1 MVNQSSAEAQACQPK
16 NARGSDWGLILALY
30 MESRMQRKK
39 SVTIMSWNVQWGR
52 GADCRVDWHR
62 IIAEIRRIAPDIVVL
77 QEVAQHYPE
86 LPDNDDADQVAILAA
101 DLPEYVACYAPGI
114 DTARSDGRRKRFG
127 NWLGSRHTIRAW
139 RSVALPAPPA
149 TTAKWL
155 PRTAVVAEVAIAGRM
170 LTVVG
175 THLEYYCARQR
186 MAQVEALNALVA
198 PPAVLVGDLN
208 FSPQSPEYR
217 ALAAGNRWVDAWSVA
232 HPGKP
237 HAHTV
242 GLHGAP
248 WPDHPYCCD
257 YAWVTPDLVA
267 QVVAVEV
274 CTETTASDHQPV
286 VLTLSWPE

>member
-1 MVNQSSAEAQACQPK
+1 MK
-16 NARGSDWGLILALY
+16 NA
-30 MESRMQRKK
+30 
-39 SVTIMSWNVQWGR
+39 VTIMSWNVQWGR
-52 GADCRVDWHR
+52 GADCRVDWQR
-62 IIAEIRRIAPDIVVL
+62 ILAEIRRVAPDIVIL

-86 LPDNDDADQVAILAA
+86 LPDNDDADQVAILSTA
-101 DLPEYVACYAPGI
+101 LPQYHGCYAPGI
-114 DTARSDGRRKRFG
+114 EEGRADGRRKRFG
-127 NWLGSRHTIRAW
+127 NWLGSRHPIRAW

-149 TTAKWL
+149 TTTQWL
-155 PRTAVVAEVAIAGRM
+155 PRTAVVAAIEVANRM

-186 MAQVEALNALVA
+186 MAQVEALKALVA

-217 ALAAGNRWVDAWSVA
+217 ALAEGGHWVDAWTVA
-232 HPGKP
+232 CPGKA

-274 CTETTASDHQPV
+274 CRETAASDHQPV

>member
-1 MVNQSSAEAQACQPK
+1 
-16 NARGSDWGLILALY
+16 

-101 DLPEYVACYAPGI
+101 DLPEYLACYAPGI

-186 MAQVEALNALVA
+186 MAQVEALKRMVVESVPSGEAQTGDAQAGGSRKGIV